1 MYKRIAA
8 HRQRGYYPVHQDS
21 SPKRGDSH
29 GWSTRSV
36 SLIFAPGLILGALP
50 AFANQAES
58 SPSPSSNELLV
69 RIAIA
74 LGAILIAQAII
85 PVGKAYLQKRIL
97 RKTYRAYLRAHVDN
111 ALESFGGA
119 GSTHFAEKND
129 LAPYKES
136 DWFTYLQKH
145 DLGVPQIFSGV
156 VSVIEKARAEPE
168 YIPSV
173 SYFGIEG
180 KQLGW
185 SSPVWELNG
194 PESGAA
200 VQYFLTYD
208 QIEQS
213 LDYQYSGWYFE
224 LMKGDPASRA
234 RWCQGLENVLYDMA
248 QHYKAVRD
256 LKQVLD
262 RLG

>member
-36 SLIFAPGLILGALP
+36 SLSFAPGLILGALP
-50 AFANQAES
+50 AFANQATS
-58 SPSPSSNELLV
+58 SPSPSSNDLLV
-69 RIAIA
+69 KVSIA
-74 LGAILIAQAII
+74 LVTVLTAHAII
-85 PVGKAYLQKRIL
+85 PVVKAIIQKRIL
-97 RKTYRAYLRAHVDN
+97 RKTYRVYLRAHVDN

-119 GSTHFAEKND
+119 GSTHFAEKNG
-129 LAPYKES
+129 LAPYTES
-136 DWFTYLQKH
+136 DWFAYLSKH
-145 DLGVPQIFSGV
+145 NLGVPEVFRSV
-156 VSVIEKARAEPE
+156 VSVIERARGEPE

-185 SSPVWELNG
+185 NSPVWELNG
-194 PESGAA
+194 PESEAA

-234 RWCQGLENVLYDMA
+234 RWCQGLENVLFDMA

-262 RLG
+262 RLD